1 MGDTNFLW
9 VLRLSLRD
17 LDHLLFG
24 TAIGSIPFP
33 SPADLKPLQRGKPLI
48 ENLLLA

>member
-1 MGDTNFLW
+1 MGDVNFLW

-33 SPADLKPLQRGKPLI
+33 SQADLKPLQRGKPVI
-48 ENLLLA
+48 GNLLFA

>member
-1 MGDTNFLW
+1 MGDTKFLW

-24 TAIGSIPFP
+24 TAIGSIPFLP
-33 SPADLKPLQRGKPLI
+33 PADLKPFQRGKPLI
-48 ENLLLA
+48 ENLPFA